1 MKALIILITSS
12 LFLSGIPKNREK
24 DSIKKILNYKIEK
37 KDVTIKVDNPINIS
51 MPIIIVK
58 KD

>member
-12 LFLSGIPKNREK
+12 LFLSGVQKNREK
-24 DSIKKILNYKIEK
+24 DSVKKILNYKIEK
-37 KDVTIKVDNPINIS
+37 KDIIKIDNSINTT

>member
-12 LFLSGIPKNREK
+12 LFLSSIPSNREQHSV
-24 DSIKKILNYKIEK
+24 DDILVYESEK
-37 KDVTIKVDNPINIS
+37 KDVLKIETTINS
-51 MPIIIVK
+51 RMPIIIVK

>member
-12 LFLSGIPKNREK
+12 LFLSSIPGNIEQ
-24 DSIKKILNYKIEK
+24 DSVEEILVYELEK
-37 KDVTIKVDNPINIS
+37 KDIVKIETTINS
-51 MPIIIVK
+51 RMPIIIVK

>member
-12 LFLSGIPKNREK
+12 LFLSSIPSNREQ
-24 DSIKKILNYKIEK
+24 DSVDDILVYESEK
-37 KDVTIKVDNPINIS
+37 KDVVKIETTINS
-51 MPIIIVK
+51 RMPIIIMK